1 MRWLDSIPGST
12 DVNVMNLWEMVKDKE
27 GWSAAVRGV
36 AESDTTSQQNN
47 RDNPRTLQLR
57 CTEYRG

>member
-1 MRWLDSIPGST
+1 MVRDSIPSSM
-12 DVNVMNLWEMVKDKE
+12 DMNLMNLWEVVKDKE
-27 GWSAAVRGV
+27 GWSVAVRGV

-47 RDNPRTLQLR
+47 SDNPRTLQLR

>member
-27 GWSAAVRGV
+27 GWSAAVHRL
-36 AESDTTSQQNN
+36 AESDM
-47 RDNPRTLQLR
+47 
-57 CTEYRG
+57 TE